1 MTSKMIQ
8 FLSFKLKANF
18 KRNPIPNKETNFNH
32 IEREPIPFILGASY
46 FLLSCNLIS
55 LIIKIEIIKTH
66 IIILHFLIKY
76 FLSWARNEIN
86 TVGHKLNT

>member
-18 KRNPIPNKETNFNH
+18 KRNPIPNKETSFNH

-46 FLLSCNLIS
+46 FLLSFNLIS
-55 LIIKIEIIKTH
+55 LIIKIEIIKY
-66 IIILHFLIKY
+66 FLIKY

>member
-1 MTSKMIQ
+1 MIR

-55 LIIKIEIIKTH
+55 LIIKIEIIKY
-66 IIILHFLIKY
+66 FLIKY
-76 FLSWARNEIN
+76 FLSLARKEIN